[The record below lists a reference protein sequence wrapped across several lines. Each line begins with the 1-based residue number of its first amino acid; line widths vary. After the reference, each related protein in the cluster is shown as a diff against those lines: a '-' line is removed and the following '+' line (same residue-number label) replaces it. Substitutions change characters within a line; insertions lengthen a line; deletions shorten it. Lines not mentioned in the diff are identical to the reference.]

1 MDEFEPTDTTSSM
14 RRRDLIGM
22 VVLALIAGAMI
33 VVAVVLGGGLS
44 D

>member
-14 RRRDLIGM
+14 RRRDLVGLVI
-22 VVLALIAGAMI
+22 LALVAGVMI
-33 VVAVVLGGGLS
+33 LVAVVVGGGLS